1 MNHDLTVIYCTIVE
15 DLHVSIKHSS
25 HMEYFNVAF
34 CLFLDLDSCEK
45 ELCEGSSKEKT
56 AYEFDM

>member
-34 CLFLDLDSCEK
+34 LSFFGGILTDVRKNCVK
-45 ELCEGSSKEKT
+45 VPPKK
-56 AYEFDM
+56 